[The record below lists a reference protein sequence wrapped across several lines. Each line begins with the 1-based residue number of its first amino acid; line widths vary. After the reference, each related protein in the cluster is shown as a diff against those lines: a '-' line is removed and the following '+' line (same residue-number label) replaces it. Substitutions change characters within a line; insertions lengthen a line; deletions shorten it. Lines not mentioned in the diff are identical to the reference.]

1 MESIQGRIGGN
12 ESKRVNIQTLPSGTV
27 ASRGVKEIFGFSFSD
42 ERNYISLNACIR
54 EISGYSSEVT
64 HQISDS

>member
-12 ESKRVNIQTLPSGTV
+12 ESKRLNIQTLSSGTV

-42 ERNYISLNACIR
+42 ERNDISLNACFRFQDILLK
-54 EISGYSSEVT
+54 
-64 HQISDS
+64 

>member
-12 ESKRVNIQTLPSGTV
+12 ESKRVNIQTLSSGTV
-27 ASRGVKEIFGFSFSD
+27 ASRGVKEIFGFSFS